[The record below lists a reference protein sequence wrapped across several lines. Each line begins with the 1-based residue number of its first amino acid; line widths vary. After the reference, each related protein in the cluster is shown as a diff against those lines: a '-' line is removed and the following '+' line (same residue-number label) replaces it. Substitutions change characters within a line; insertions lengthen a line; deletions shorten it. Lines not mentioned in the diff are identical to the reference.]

1 MEIKT
6 TGVAGTLESSD
17 IQVMISKG
25 SNGIELDLDSE
36 VKKAYGDQITKV
48 ITETLQKFGLEN
60 AKVKATDK
68 GALDCVIKAR
78 TLAAAQ
84 RATETTDEPK
94 LEVLQR

>member
-6 TGVAGTLESSD
+6 TAVAGTLETSD
-17 IQVMISKG
+17 IQIMISKG
-25 SNGIELDLDSE
+25 SNGIEIDLESE
-36 VKKAYGDQITKV
+36 VKKAYGDQIEKV
-48 ITETLQKFGLEN
+48 ITDTLKAYGLEN

-84 RATETTDEPK
+84 RATETSDKPD
-94 LEVLQR
+94 LEVL

>member
-17 IQVMISKG
+17 IQIMISKG

-48 ITETLQKFGLEN
+48 ITETLQKFGF
-60 AKVKATDK
+60 
-68 GALDCVIKAR
+68 GS
-78 TLAAAQ
+78 TLCCC
-84 RATETTDEPK
+84 
-94 LEVLQR
+94 

>member
-1 MEIKT
+1 MEIKK

-25 SNGIELDLDSE
+25 SNGIEIELDSE
-36 VKKAYGDQITKV
+36 VKKAYGDQIEKV
-48 ITETLQKFGLEN
+48 ITETIKNYGLN
-60 AKVKATDK
+60 DVKVKAVDK

-84 RATETTDEPK
+84 RATETSDQPD
-94 LEVLQR
+94 LEVL